1 MSVDRI
7 PRAQRVRPNALFLG
21 LLFCVIVASLSYW
34 LWTEYIPAWEE
45 ADVDLETAAVVANAQ
60 VHPGKLLIR
69 DGEPLLLLDFIRD
82 ELDPEVQWDE
92 ASGSV
97 IFTTSHQVVTM
108 ATESLTAMVNRKPL
122 ELAYPVE
129 VVDGQIFVPLEPVA
143 ELLGIRYQLV
153 SNTNRL
159 LLEEVGTSY
168 LRLRV
173 NVERTVMREEP
184 HIKSA
189 IVRYLAAGDILK
201 TYAEVDSWFRVQT
214 SGGLVGYIR
223 EDDVVVESPVIVQPA
238 SVPDPLV
245 QRTYLPLGT
254 KINLVWEHVI
264 HRTPRPAEIG
274 ELPGVNVVS
283 PTWFYLRDAEG
294 NVGNIADA
302 RYVSWA
308 HEQGYQV
315 WALFSNSFSPDRTRS
330 VLTSLENRT
339 RAINQILA
347 LAAQYNLDGIN
358 LDYENVYYEDRE
370 LLVQFVRE
378 LVPVAHEQ
386 GLVVS
391 MDVTAKS
398 FSRNWSMVYDREKLA
413 QVVDYMILMAY
424 DQHGYEGSDVGSV
437 STLPWTENSILGL
450 LEEVPRRKLVL
461 GVPFYTRIWTEERQ
475 DDGTVD
481 ISSRA
486 VSMNRAAEFIEANDL
501 EVTWDPSVGQHVARG
516 SEGNKTYTIWI
527 EDQRSMELRV
537 DLVHKY
543 GLAGV
548 AAWRRGFE
556 TQETWDTI
564 RETLK
569 RGP

>member
-129 VVDGQIFVPLEPVA
+129 VVDGQVFVPLEPVA

-302 RYVSWA
+302 RM
-308 HEQGYQV
+308 
-315 WALFSNSFSPDRTRS
+315 NRDTRS
-330 VLTSLENRT
+330 GPSFPTPFHLTVRAPYSRVSKTAPGPSIKYSRSPHSTTWTASTWTMRMSTTRTGSFWCSLFENWYPWHTNRDWSSPWMS
-339 RAINQILA
+339 Q
-347 LAAQYNLDGIN
+347 
-358 LDYENVYYEDRE
+358 
-370 LLVQFVRE
+370 
-378 LVPVAHEQ
+378 P
-386 GLVVS
+386 
-391 MDVTAKS
+391 
-398 FSRNWSMVYDREKLA
+398 SR
-413 QVVDYMILMAY
+413 
-424 DQHGYEGSDVGSV
+424 
-437 STLPWTENSILGL
+437 
-450 LEEVPRRKLVL
+450 
-461 GVPFYTRIWTEERQ
+461 
-475 DDGTVD
+475 
-481 ISSRA
+481 
-486 VSMNRAAEFIEANDL
+486 
-501 EVTWDPSVGQHVARG
+501 
-516 SEGNKTYTIWI
+516 
-527 EDQRSMELRV
+527 
-537 DLVHKY
+537 
-543 GLAGV
+543 LAGTGR
-548 AAWRRGFE
+548 WCMTGRSLPKSW
-556 TQETWDTI
+556 TT
-564 RETLK
+564 
-569 RGP
+569 